1 MKYCS
6 QCRTWETDIAAYC
19 KRCGTLLQS
28 SNMENADYSA
38 KNDNPSIPPNTQNT
52 PESGAPQFDS
62 AISVISTETPNLPS
76 GKKKKTIIILAVVL
90 SLCMVLGVVAI
101 VVGNNIKKAKEL
113 EKYKKLL
120 DETYEEI
127 CDNAKKAESYATLES
142 KVWRNCIYENDSY
155 ETDNYTK
162 NEYGM
167 FYDDFNTA
175 LLSFYIGES
184 STRKSVEGNDEHIK
198 ECMSELKDYPPE
210 YEEEYKTLKKLYTS
224 YSTLADFVLG
234 DSSYSWTTFNEAL
247 EKAKSDYKTA
257 KAEADTILG

>member
-1 MKYCS
+1 MKYCP
-6 QCRTWETDIAAYC
+6 QCKTWESDIAAYC
-19 KRCGTLLQS
+19 PRCGSFLQS
-28 SNMENADYSA
+28 SDMEKTDYFA
-38 KNDNPSIPPNTQNT
+38 YNGNPSFPPNTQNS
-52 PESGAPQFDS
+52 PESVAPQLDS
-62 AISVISTETPNLPS
+62 AIPVISTETPELPS

-90 SLCMVLGVVAI
+90 SVCMVLGVVSI
-101 VVGNNIKKAKEL
+101 VVVNSIKKEKEL

-142 KVWRNCIYENDSY
+142 KVWRNCIYENESY
-155 ETDNYTK
+155 ETDKYTK
-162 NEYGM
+162 NEYGR

-184 STRKSVEGNDEHIK
+184 STHNSVEGNDEHIK
-198 ECMSELKDYPPE
+198 ESMSELKDCPQK
-210 YEEEYKTLKKLYTS
+210 YEEEYKILKKLYTS

-247 EKAKSDYKTA
+247 ENAKSDFKTA
-257 KAEADTILG
+257 KGEADTVFG